1 MKTKIGDS
9 GTYPNPVVEAGWS
22 LWIENGVWFTAP
34 SVDSD
39 KFGGHDYDN
48 GGYERGIRDCR
59 CGCWMGS
66 ACSGGPVDP
75 FGACPKNPL
84 TK

>member
-9 GTYPNPVVEAGWS
+9 GTYRNPEPSPGFS
-22 LWIENGVWFTAP
+22 IWIENGVYFTAP
-34 SVDSD
+34 TVDSG

-48 GGYERGIRDCR
+48 GGYARGIRDCR
-59 CGCWMGS
+59 CGCWMVS
-66 ACSGGPVDP
+66 AASGGPVDP

-84 TK
+84 TN